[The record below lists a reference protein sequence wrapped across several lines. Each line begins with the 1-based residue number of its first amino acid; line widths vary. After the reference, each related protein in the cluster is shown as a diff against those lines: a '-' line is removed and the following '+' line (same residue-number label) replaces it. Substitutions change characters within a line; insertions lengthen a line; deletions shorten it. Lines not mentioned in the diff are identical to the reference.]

1 LELAYYISES
11 NNNLDLLT
19 QENATHQDN
28 PYVLDETGIREAP
41 TRWQD
46 RLQQLGPGFI
56 LSAAIVGSGELIA
69 TTTLG
74 AEAGFA
80 TFWVVIISCLV
91 KVTLQMEFG
100 KHAIYSG
107 ETVMAAFNQLPGP
120 RLNGTNWTIWTWLFI
135 QIFKLLQ
142 VGGIVGGVAITLNIA
157 FPQVNDTIWALLAAV
172 LSSLLIFKGYYR
184 FIEKFSISMIGLF
197 TLMTFASLYFL
208 QYTDFALSWDN
219 ILEGVQFS
227 LPPASVGVAIAAFG
241 ITGVGGDEI
250 MYYNYWCLEKGY
262 ARFTGPADGSEA
274 WLRRAKGWIRVM
286 YMDALL
292 SMLVY
297 TLVTAAFYLLGA
309 AVLHRSG
316 LVPEGYE
323 MVDSL
328 SRIYTETLGPWA
340 KSVYLFGALIVLFST
355 LFAAL
360 ASWTRIFSDCFGQI
374 GWINFY
380 DPAVRKKSIA
390 ILAWVFP
397 FTWAILFIFIQLPV
411 LMILV
416 GGFVTSILLLIVVY
430 AAFRFRYRR
439 LPVSLRPGGFYDFA
453 LMLSAVVIVAV
464 GIYSIIKVFY

>member
-1 LELAYYISES
+1 MLSQ
-11 NNNLDLLT
+11 NNQKVL
-19 QENATHQDN
+19 DN
-28 PYVLDETGIREAP
+28 PYVLDASYIQEPP
-41 TRWQD
+41 TRFKD
-46 RLQQLGPGFI
+46 KLKQLGPGFI

-80 TFWVVIISCLV
+80 TFWVVIVSCLV
-91 KVTLQMEFG
+91 KVTLQLEFG

-107 ETVMAAFNQLPGP
+107 ETVMFAFNRLPGP
-120 RLNGTNWTIWTWLFI
+120 KLRGTHWSVWTWLFI

-157 FPQVNDTIWALLAAV
+157 FPQINDTIWAIFAAV
-172 LSSLLIFKGYYR
+172 LSSLLIFKGYYK

-197 TLMTFASLYFL
+197 TLLTFASLFFL
-208 QYTDFALSWDN
+208 QYTTFALSWEN
-219 ILEGVQFS
+219 LVEGLSFN
-227 LPPASVGVAIAAFG
+227 LPPEAVGVAIAAFG

-262 ARFTGPADGSEA
+262 ARYVGPRDDSEG
-274 WLRRAKGWIRVM
+274 WLRRAKGWIQVM
-286 YMDALL
+286 YLDALF

-297 TLVTAAFYLLGA
+297 TIVTAVFYLLGA
-309 AVLHRSG
+309 AVLHQSG

-323 MVDSL
+323 MVESL

-340 KSVYLFGALIVLFST
+340 MSVYLFGALIVLFST

-360 ASWTRIFSDCFGQI
+360 ASWTRIFSDAFGQI

-380 DPAVRKKSIA
+380 DAEVRKKSIA
-390 ILAWVFP
+390 VLAWAFP
-397 FTWAILFIFIQLPV
+397 LCWALLFIFIKLPV
-411 LMILV
+411 LMILI

-430 AAFRFRYRR
+430 AAFQFRYKR
-439 LPVSLRPGGFYDFA
+439 LPPQLKPTRFYDFA
-453 LMLSAVVIVAV
+453 LILSAIVIVAV
-464 GIYSIIKVFY
+464 GVYSIIKVF

>member
-1 LELAYYISES
+1 
-11 NNNLDLLT
+11 
-19 QENATHQDN
+19 
-28 PYVLDETGIREAP
+28 
-41 TRWQD
+41 
-46 RLQQLGPGFI
+46 
-56 LSAAIVGSGELIA
+56 
-69 TTTLG
+69 
-74 AEAGFA
+74 
-80 TFWVVIISCLV
+80 
-91 KVTLQMEFG
+91 
-100 KHAIYSG
+100 
-107 ETVMAAFNQLPGP
+107 
-120 RLNGTNWTIWTWLFI
+120 
-135 QIFKLLQ
+135 
-142 VGGIVGGVAITLNIA
+142 
-157 FPQVNDTIWALLAAV
+157 
-172 LSSLLIFKGYYR
+172 
-184 FIEKFSISMIGLF
+184 MIGLF

>member
-1 LELAYYISES
+1 M
-11 NNNLDLLT
+11 LT
-19 QENATHQDN
+19 QENEELLDN
-28 PYVLDETGIREAP
+28 PYVLDSSGIQEPP
-41 TRWQD
+41 TRFKD
-46 RLQQLGPGFI
+46 RLKKLGPGFI

-80 TFWVVIISCLV
+80 TFWVVIVSCLV
-91 KVTLQMEFG
+91 KVTLQLEFG

-107 ETVMAAFNQLPGP
+107 ETVMYAFNRLPGP
-120 RLNGTNWTIWTWLFI
+120 RLRGTNWSVWTWLFI

-142 VGGIVGGVAITLNIA
+142 VGGIVGGVAITLNLA
-157 FPQVNDTIWALLAAV
+157 FPQVNDAIWAIFAAV

-197 TLMTFASLYFL
+197 TLMTFASLFFL
-208 QYTDFALSWDN
+208 QYTSFALSWN
-219 ILEGVQFS
+219 NLIEGLSFN
-227 LPPASVGVAIAAFG
+227 LPPEAVGVAIAAFG

-262 ARFTGPADGSEA
+262 ARFTGPRDDSED

-286 YMDALL
+286 YLDALL

-297 TLVTAAFYLLGA
+297 TIVTAAFYLLGA
-309 AVLHRSG
+309 AVLHESG

-323 MVDSL
+323 MVESL
-328 SRIYTETLGPWA
+328 SRIYTETLGTWA
-340 KSVYLFGALIVLFST
+340 MSIYLFGALIVLFST

-360 ASWTRIFSDCFGQI
+360 ASWTRIFSDAFGQI

-380 DPAVRKKSIA
+380 DAKVRKKSIA
-390 ILAWVFP
+390 ILAWAFP
-397 FTWAILFIFIQLPV
+397 LCWALLFIFIKLPV

-430 AAFRFRYRR
+430 AAFQFRYHR
-439 LPVSLRPGGFYDFA
+439 LPPQLKPSKLYDIA
-453 LMLSAVVIVAV
+453 LMLSAIVIVGV
-464 GIYSIIKVFY
+464 GVYSVVKVF

>member
-1 LELAYYISES
+1 
-11 NNNLDLLT
+11 LLT
-19 QENATHQDN
+19 QEKENPREEN
-28 PYVLDETGIREAP
+28 PYVLDAHSIKEPPIRW
-41 TRWQD
+41 RD
-46 RLQQLGPGFI
+46 RIKELGPGFI

-91 KVTLQMEFG
+91 KVTLQLEFG

-107 ETVMAAFNQLPGP
+107 ETVMAAFNRLPGP
-120 RLNGTNWTIWTWLFI
+120 RLKGTNWTIWTWLFI

-157 FPQVNDTIWALLAAV
+157 FPQVPDPIWALLAAT
-172 LSSLLIFKGYYR
+172 LSALLIFKGYYR
-184 FIEKFSISMIGLF
+184 FIEKFSITMIGLF

-208 QYTDFALSWDN
+208 QYTSFALSWEN
-219 ILEGVQFS
+219 IVEGVQFS

-262 ARFTGPADGSEA
+262 ARFTGPMEQSEA
-274 WLRRAKGWIRVM
+274 WLRRAKGWIKVM

-297 TLVTAAFYLLGA
+297 TIVTAAFYLLGA

-323 MVDSL
+323 MVESL

-340 KSVYLFGALIVLFST
+340 KSVYLLGALIVLFST

-380 DPAVRKKSIA
+380 NPAVRKKSIA
-390 ILAWVFP
+390 ILAWAFP
-397 FTWAILFIFIQLPV
+397 FTWALLFIFIKLPV
-411 LMILV
+411 MMILI

-430 AAFRFRYRR
+430 AAFQFRFKR
-439 LPVSLRPGGFYDFA
+439 LPASLKPTRFYDLA
-453 LMLSAVVIVAV
+453 LMLSALVIVAV
-464 GIYSIIKVFY
+464 GIYSIIKVF